1 MFLYKNAY
9 GYGFHTYRSIP
20 NVQVRGTATLH
31 AVLNVFALGIFTSD
45 FLLRSKSSEHRTMG
59 GLALSGLGGIVLSTS
74 AWLGHTL
81 VYHYGVA
88 VEPAKKD

>member
-1 MFLYKNAY
+1 M
-9 GYGFHTYRSIP
+9 I
-20 NVQVRGTATLH
+20 
-31 AVLNVFALGIFTSD
+31 LNVFALGIFTAD
-45 FLLRSKSSEHRTMG
+45 FLVRSKVPEHRTIG

>member
-1 MFLYKNAY
+1 MK
-9 GYGFHTYRSIP
+9 TCRSTP

-31 AVLNVFALGIFTSD
+31 AILNVAALGIFTSD

-59 GLALSGLGGIVLSTS
+59 GLALLGLGGIVLSTS